1 MGIFSGAPTI
11 LKGRKIMEQVT
22 APAKPVTSI
31 LDMLQPFEPD
41 DGQKGSFLVLRI
53 AGIDRSMALRLIN
66 RKYRSW
72 QNWRATDNDFQRLD
86 AQIPELI
93 HRFGG
98 EARVMRT
105 ALLDIHIV
113 EAGIG
118 VFRNILENKKVTD
131 GMWAYAAKLAG
142 LRIPMMGAERES
154 GSPWERLANSIQN
167 TMNQKE
173 LSIRQDADGSKTVTA
188 REITVLPSAEQRQV
202 ASGIVEQM
210 LAKAET
216 K

>member
-1 MGIFSGAPTI
+1 
-11 LKGRKIMEQVT
+11 MEQVT

-98 EARVMRT
+98 EARVLRT
-105 ALLDIHIV
+105 ALLDAHII
-113 EAGIG
+113 ETGIL
-118 VFRNILENKKVTD
+118 VFRRILRKEPVSD
-131 GMWAYAAKLAG
+131 SQWAYAVKMAG
-142 LRIPMMGAERES
+142 LRIPMMSQVGET
-154 GSPWERLANSIQN
+154 GNPWERLANSIKRTIAQ
-167 TMNQKE
+167 TDVQITKE
-173 LSIRQDADGSKTVTA
+173 LDGREIIRA
-188 REITVLPSAEQRQV
+188 RETVVQGISGDTPIQPSPEQRKIASDIVNRILQQV
-202 ASGIVEQM
+202 QERES
-210 LAKAET
+210 L
-216 K
+216 